1 MYKTIEKYFS
11 RKSAGRLVVESF
23 LRYGISVQPDGNA
36 YCGTI
41 ELAPA
46 KVGRALG
53 VDRRVVISVSK
64 QIASHEDLLAIF
76 GRLQPRAYVGESA
89 HKLGFDSIEISADS
103 HATGIVA
110 AVAGILAKNKIAM
123 RQIIADDP
131 DLFPDA
137 KLNIVTDGKLTA
149 KALSEIRA
157 LGLAEKIAIK

>member
-1 MYKTIEKYFS
+1 MFKTIEKYFS

-36 YCGTI
+36 YCGGI

-46 KVGRALG
+46 KVGRTLG

-64 QIASHEDLLAIF
+64 QIAGHEDLLAIF
-76 GRLQPRAYVGESA
+76 ARLQPRAYVGESA

-103 HATGIVA
+103 HATGIIA
-110 AVAGILAKNKIAM
+110 AVTGILAKNKIAI

-137 KLNIVTDGKLTA
+137 KLNIVVNGRLNART
-149 KALSEIRA
+149 LSEIRA
-157 LGLAEKIAIK
+157 LGMAEKITIK